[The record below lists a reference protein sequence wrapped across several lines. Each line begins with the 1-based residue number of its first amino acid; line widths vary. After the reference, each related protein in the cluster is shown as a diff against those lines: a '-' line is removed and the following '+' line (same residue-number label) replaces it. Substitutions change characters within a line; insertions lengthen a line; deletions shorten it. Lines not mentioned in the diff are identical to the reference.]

1 MNAYELLE
9 EFNRHAVGLEVADGK
24 LRCTAPKGFLTPDRL
39 AGLKRHKQQLI
50 AILSGDGAAGADRF
64 PRRPAS
70 DAPLPLSHSQRQLWY
85 LDQLSPANPF
95 YNNPSAFEF
104 TGTLDLPALQRAV
117 SEVVRRHESLRT
129 VFTLV
134 DGEPCQLVRPA
145 GPVPMPLI
153 DLTGLPVAERLGQ
166 ARLVTEAD
174 AQAPFDLAAGPL
186 LRTSLLK
193 LGEREHRWLL
203 NVHHI
208 VADGWSIGILVHE
221 VGELYAA
228 YLHGRPSP
236 LAELAVQY
244 PDYALWQRG
253 RGEDGA
259 LEYWTS
265 RLADAPTLLALP
277 TDRPRPATQRF
288 QGGRLGVSAGAD
300 TLRGLH
306 AVGQAGDATLFMT
319 LMATLSVLL
328 WRYSGQDDVC
338 VGTPFANRNSSELED
353 LIGHFINTVVIR
365 NQLAADQSF
374 AELLAE
380 VRHRVLE
387 AYDHADQPFEQL
399 VGALHPERHASY
411 SPLFQVMLVLQNMPL
426 GRLVLPGL
434 AMRPLETSTGA
445 ARFDLALE
453 VTERDGELEL
463 LFEYDSDLFE
473 PTTIARMAAH
483 YVRLL
488 EQVSRDPH
496 RPVGE
501 LELLSA
507 AERQHELYDCNAT
520 LQPLTSP
527 VDLVERFEAQA
538 RRCPDQLAVVSGAQR
553 LDYASLDRRA
563 NRLAAALIGRGVRP
577 DQLVGLCMGRSV
589 ELVVGILG
597 ILKAGAAYLPLDP
610 ALPAERL
617 AGMVADAEPALVLT
631 GPVLTDRV
639 LTDRVSIDP
648 VLANPKLADPALA
661 DPASPSV
668 ASEPASA
675 GWLALAAVEAE
686 GASEDPPGVAV
697 RADNLAYLIYTSGS
711 TGRPKGVAVSH
722 ASVTNLLDHWL
733 ARLGPAPG
741 AAAALWSSVGFDVS
755 VQEILLPLTTGG
767 ALHLVP
773 EELRADPEALMS
785 WLREHRI
792 ELAYLP
798 PAYVK
803 WIDEAPAERLSGLVL
818 RQLLVGVEPLP
829 ELALHRMCEV
839 LPELEILNGYGPTE
853 TAVYSSAYLQPRPL
867 ARQCPIG
874 RPLANTRIYL
884 LDERL
889 QPVPVGVAAEIY
901 IGGAGVA
908 RGYLGRPGQTA
919 ERFVPDPFVA
929 GQRMYRT
936 GDLGRRLPDGDL
948 CYAGRRDHQVKL
960 RGFRVE
966 LGEVEAVLRQ
976 QPGVREA
983 AVLLDENGAG
993 EPRLVAAVA
1002 RGEAPAQQPAEWREA
1017 LSRQLPGYMIP
1028 AVFLELAELPMTA
1041 NGKLDRAAL
1050 LRQALADG
1058 PMQVNQAS
1066 PRDHVELALYKIW
1079 ERLLL
1084 QPDIGIRDS
1093 FFDVGGSSISA
1104 IKLAH
1109 AIGEEFGQRLPIS
1122 EIVAHPSIEALA
1134 ARLRRGSGGPP
1145 GNLIEFRR
1153 GQARPGEGRRQ
1164 VVCVH
1169 PAGGTAF
1176 CYLSLAKVLPAAYGV
1191 YGIQSPGVNP
1201 GETFLPT
1208 VEAMAEAYLRL
1219 IEPLLDGPLV
1229 LTGLSYGGL
1238 VAYEMGRRLA
1248 LAGNHGVSVV
1258 LLDTQGT
1265 DDPVERAEIEQVDL
1279 PEFRDKLIKFNGM
1292 YPGIANSQ
1300 IEQYFRIYNHNRLTM
1315 RNYLT
1320 PPSAARLALLQAAG
1334 NRDEAS
1340 VRQALEFWRRRADDA
1355 PGGLTVDVVDCDHW
1369 EILET
1374 DEVRGVAALIGREL
1388 DCLSDAALSDA
1399 ALTDAALTEP
1409 TLSDSGVGQG
1419 S

>member
-9 EFNRHAVGLEVADGK
+9 LFNRHAVGLEVADGK

-39 AGLKRHKQQLI
+39 AELKRHKQQLI
-50 AILSGDGAAGADRF
+50 AILTGDAHGGGRLT
-64 PRRPAS
+64 RRPAP
-70 DAPLPLSHSQRQLWY
+70 DAPTPLSSSQRQLWY
-85 LDQLSPANPF
+85 LDQLSPGNPF

-104 TGTLDLPALQRAV
+104 TGELDVSALHRAV
-117 SEVVRRHESLRT
+117 SEVARRHESLRT
-129 VFTLV
+129 VFPLV

-153 DLTGLPVAERLGQ
+153 DLTGLPPAERLDR
-166 ARLVTEAD
+166 ARLLTEAD
-174 AQAPFDLAAGPL
+174 AQTPFDLATGPL

-193 LGEREHRWLL
+193 LGEREHRWLV

-208 VADGWSIGILVHE
+208 VADGWSVGILVHE
-221 VGELYAA
+221 VGELYGA
-228 YLHGRPSP
+228 YLRGEPSP
-236 LAELAVQY
+236 LPELAIQY
-244 PDYALWQRG
+244 PDYALWQR
-253 RGEDGA
+253 EHEPEGA
-259 LEYWTS
+259 LEYWAS

-277 TDRPRPATQRF
+277 TDRPRPAAQRF
-288 QGGRLGVSAGAD
+288 RGERLCVRAD
-300 TLRGLH
+300 ARTLRGLH

-338 VGTPFANRNSSELED
+338 VGTPFANRNHSDVED

-365 NQLAADQSF
+365 NQLAADQTFSQ
-374 AELLAE
+374 LLAE

-387 AYDHADQPFEQL
+387 AYAHADQPFEQL
-399 VGALHPERHASY
+399 VEALRPERHASY

-426 GRLVLPGL
+426 GRLELPGL
-434 AMRPLETSTGA
+434 ELLPLDTSTGA

-463 LFEYDSDLFE
+463 LFEYDSDLFDAS
-473 PTTIARMAAH
+473 TIARMAAH
-483 YVRLL
+483 FVRLL
-488 EQVSRDPH
+488 EQVSGDPH

-507 AERQHELYDCNAT
+507 AERQHELYGCNAT
-520 LQPLTSP
+520 AQPPAGPAS
-527 VDLVERFEAQA
+527 LVERFEAQA
-538 RRCPDQLAVVSGAQR
+538 RSHPRQLAVADGNRA
-553 LDYASLDRRA
+553 LDYAALDRRA

-577 DQLVGLCMGRSV
+577 DQLVGLCMRRSV
-589 ELVVGILG
+589 ELAVGILG

-617 AGMVADAEPALVLT
+617 AGMAADAAPALVLT
-631 GPVLTDRV
+631 DADADARTVPANWLPLT
-639 LTDRVSIDP
+639 
-648 VLANPKLADPALA
+648 
-661 DPASPSV
+661 
-668 ASEPASA
+668 
-675 GWLALAAVEAE
+675 AVEAE
-686 GASEDPPGVAV
+686 GRHEDPPGVAIHP
-697 RADNLAYLIYTSGS
+697 ANLAYCIYTSGS

-722 ASVTNLLDHWL
+722 ASVANLLDHWL
-733 ARLGPAPG
+733 ARLGPEPG
-741 AAAALWSSVGFDVS
+741 AGAALWSSIGFDVS

-767 ALHLVP
+767 TLHLVP
-773 EELRADPEALMS
+773 EDIRADPEALMD

-792 ELAYLP
+792 RQAYLP
-798 PAYVK
+798 PAYIK
-803 WIDEAPAERLSGLVL
+803 WIDEAPAERLSGLAL

-829 ELALHRMCEV
+829 ELALHRMTEQ
-839 LPELEILNGYGPTE
+839 LPELKILNGYGPTE
-853 TAVYSSAYLQPRPL
+853 TCGYSSAYLDPQPL

-874 RPLANTRIYL
+874 RPLSNTRIYL

-889 QPVPVGVAAEIY
+889 QPVPTGVAGEIY

-936 GDLGRRLPDGDL
+936 GDLGRRLPDGEIS
-948 CYAGRRDHQVKL
+948 YAGRRDHQVKL

-966 LGEVEAVLRQ
+966 LGEVEAVLRE

-983 AVLLDENGAG
+983 AVLLDDSGAG
-993 EPRLVAAVA
+993 EPRLVAAIA
-1002 RGEAPAQQPAEWREA
+1002 CGDAPAHQPADWREA

-1028 AVFLELAELPMTA
+1028 AVFLELPELPMTA

-1050 LRQALADG
+1050 LRQASADG

-1066 PRDHVELALYKIW
+1066 PRDHVELSLYKIW

-1084 QPDIGIRDS
+1084 QTDIGIRDS

-1109 AIGEEFGQRLPIS
+1109 AINEEFGQRLPIS

-1145 GNLIEFRR
+1145 GNLIEFRP
-1153 GQARPGEGRRQ
+1153 GSAHSGSAVPGSAVSGSAEPGRPGAGPRR

-1176 CYLSLAKVLPAAYGV
+1176 CYLSLAKALPAEYGV

-1219 IEPLLDGPLV
+1219 IEPMLDGPLV

-1248 LAGNHGVSVV
+1248 LAGNAQVSVL

-1265 DDPVERAEIEQVDL
+1265 DDPAERAEIAPVDL

-1292 YPGIANSQ
+1292 YPGIEDAQ
-1300 IEQYFRIYNHNRLTM
+1300 IEQYFQIYNHNRLTM
-1315 RNYLT
+1315 RDYLT
-1320 PPSAARLALLQAAG
+1320 PPSPARLVLLQAVA
-1334 NRDEAS
+1334 NRDDAD
-1340 VRQALEFWRRRADDA
+1340 VRQALEFWGRRAGNA
-1355 PGGLTVDVVDCDHW
+1355 AGLAVEVVDCDHW

-1374 DEVRGVAALIGREL
+1374 DEVRRVAALIEGEF
-1388 DCLSDAALSDA
+1388 DCLAPEPAAA
-1399 ALTDAALTEP
+1399 
-1409 TLSDSGVGQG
+1409 GQRA
-1419 S
+1419 